1 MVVSEHGFQQRSS
14 PAAAST
20 RRGRVRGR
28 RRLGILAWS
37 VGLALLVMA
46 APAASA
52 ASPTVETIHFG
63 GTLSQPSVNP
73 CTGAPG
79 TMAVTFKGVSHTTTN
94 PDGTVH
100 HTATVTGDLTFTPD
114 DPAQPSYTGRFT
126 AWDGQNGTRQTI
138 TLSAAFHNR
147 LTGSDGSTIRDRGVV
162 HITLNANDTVT
173 VDFDRFMLQC

>member
-1 MVVSEHGFQQRSS
+1 MVVSKHRFLRSS
-14 PAAAST
+14 SPGAAST
-20 RRGRVRGR
+20 STGRRRGP

-37 VGLALLVMA
+37 AGLALLVLV
-46 APAASA
+46 APAASV
-52 ASPTVETIHFG
+52 ASAEVETIHFG

-100 HTATVTGDLTFTPD
+100 HTATVNGDLTFTPD
-114 DPAQPSYTGRFT
+114 DPEQPSYTGKFT

-138 TLSAAFHNR
+138 TLSAAFHNQ
-147 LTGSDGSTIRDRGVV
+147 LTGSDGSKIRDRGVV
-162 HITLNANDTVT
+162 HMTLNANGTVT
-173 VDFDRFMLQC
+173 VDFDRFVLQC

>member
-100 HTATVTGDLTFTPD
+100 HTATVTGDLRFTPD